1 MPIKSTCAA
10 AALLAASGAT
20 FAQNSASSSD
30 APAEIEQVVVWGTE
44 VKASSVYM
52 DTTDITMRQADH
64 ISDLLRTIPG
74 VDVGG
79 AHSMNQR
86 ITIRSM
92 DDKDLRISIDG
103 ANQNTYMYH
112 HMGNL
117 QIHADILKSVDIDVG
132 TNSVING
139 GLGGAVRFET
149 KEAKDMLA
157 AGESFGARLQ
167 GTTSDNSGHNY
178 SIAAFAQLGDT
189 VDLLAYYNRVERD
202 NYEVGG
208 GKIIGSDG
216 NELPGT
222 DGTVRG
228 LKGEIDDALIKVGFD
243 FTPSQ
248 RLEIG
253 YESYTDEGDYSYR
266 PDMGLAT
273 DLAITNSLGVPLLW
287 PTEFS
292 RDTITANYDLLIG
305 SHTEIKAAVFQN
317 ESNLWRDE
325 SGYAENPDFVTWAA
339 IVEGDA
345 KNTGF
350 NIIGETEFG
359 SSINQTLTYG
369 VDVIKYETEYQ
380 ASYIEGGVDSSSE
393 DATNSAVFV
402 QDRIEFGMFA
412 VIPGVRFDE
421 YDVNSTVVDKSYDD
435 VTTSIAAE
443 FQPTD
448 ALVFKASST
457 ELFKGPE
464 LSEVFTGAGLF
475 ETPNPELEAE
485 SGVNNELAFAYGDAI
500 LGADLFS
507 VGATFF
513 NTEIDGYI
521 YQYASPAMD
530 NVGDMEI
537 EGVEA
542 YVGYD
547 IGGLR
552 ALITY
557 SDAESELDA
566 FDEYSQY
573 QGARIDRQQGD
584 TWSVNLDYTFSNLDL
599 ALHYDVLMVDDVA
612 AGPDLDGASLE
623 NAKDGF
629 TVHNIS
635 LQWQPLQRLQLTAG
649 IDNVFDEF
657 YASQSSRTGTSFHP
671 RFGQL
676 YLTDYEPG
684 RNIKATVAYQ
694 F

>member
-1 MPIKSTCAA
+1 
-10 AALLAASGAT
+10 
-20 FAQNSASSSD
+20 
-30 APAEIEQVVVWGTE
+30 
-44 VKASSVYM
+44 
-52 DTTDITMRQADH
+52 
-64 ISDLLRTIPG
+64 
-74 VDVGG
+74 
-79 AHSMNQR
+79 
-86 ITIRSM
+86 
-92 DDKDLRISIDG
+92 
-103 ANQNTYMYH
+103 
-112 HMGNL
+112 
-117 QIHADILKSVDIDVG
+117 
-132 TNSVING
+132 
-139 GLGGAVRFET
+139 
-149 KEAKDMLA
+149 
-157 AGESFGARLQ
+157 
-167 GTTSDNSGHNY
+167 
-178 SIAAFAQLGDT
+178 
-189 VDLLAYYNRVERD
+189 
-202 NYEVGG
+202 
-208 GKIIGSDG
+208 
-216 NELPGT
+216 
-222 DGTVRG
+222 
-228 LKGEIDDALIKVGFD
+228 
-243 FTPSQ
+243 
-248 RLEIG
+248 
-253 YESYTDEGDYSYR
+253 
-266 PDMGLAT
+266 
-273 DLAITNSLGVPLLW
+273 
-287 PTEFS
+287 
-292 RDTITANYDLLIG
+292 
-305 SHTEIKAAVFQN
+305 
-317 ESNLWRDE
+317 
-325 SGYAENPDFVTWAA
+325 
-339 IVEGDA
+339 
-345 KNTGF
+345 
-350 NIIGETEFG
+350 
-359 SSINQTLTYG
+359 
-369 VDVIKYETEYQ
+369 
-380 ASYIEGGVDSSSE
+380 
-393 DATNSAVFV
+393 
-402 QDRIEFGMFA
+402 MFA

-421 YDVNSTVVDKSYDD
+421 YDVNSTVVGKSYDD

-443 FQPTD
+443 FQPID

>member
-1 MPIKSTCAA
+1 MLKSTCAA
-10 AALLAASGAT
+10 AVLLTVSGTT
-20 FAQNSASSSD
+20 FAQNNHSAVDTSD
-30 APAEIEQVVVWGTE
+30 EIEQVVVWGTE

-64 ISDLLRTIPG
+64 VSDLLRTIPG

-167 GTTSDNSGHNY
+167 GTASDNSGHNY
-178 SIAAFAQLGDT
+178 SIAAFAQLSNS
-189 VDLLAYYNRVERD
+189 VDLLAYYNHVERE

-208 GKIIGSDG
+208 GKILISDG
-216 NELPGT
+216 SELAGT

-228 LKGEIDDALIKVGFD
+228 LEGEVNDALIKAGFD
-243 FTPSQ
+243 ITPNQ
-248 RLEIG
+248 RLEVG
-253 YESYTDEGDYSYR
+253 YESYKDEGNYSYR

-273 DLAITNSLGVPLLW
+273 DTAITNSLGVPLLW
-287 PTEFS
+287 PTEFT
-292 RDTITANYDLLIG
+292 RDTLTVNYDLIIG
-305 SHTEIKAAVFQN
+305 SHTEIKAALFQN

-325 SGYAENPDFVTWAA
+325 TGYAENPDYTTWAA
-339 IVEGDA
+339 VVDGEA

-350 NIIGETEFG
+350 NVIAETLLG
-359 SSINQTLTYG
+359 DKITHTLTYG
-369 VDVIKYETEYQ
+369 LDVIKYETDYQ
-380 ASYIEGGVDSSSE
+380 ASYLEGGIDAAGE
-393 DATNSAVFV
+393 DATNSAIFL
-402 QDRIEFGMFA
+402 QDRIELGMFA
-412 VIPGVRFDE
+412 IIPGVRFDE
-421 YDVNSTVVDKSYDD
+421 YDVNSAVVDKSYDD
-435 VTTSIAAE
+435 VTTSLAAE
-443 FQPTD
+443 FQPINT
-448 ALVFKASST
+448 LVFKASTT

-475 ETPNPELEAE
+475 ETANPDLKAE
-485 SGVNNELAFAYGDAI
+485 TGNNTELAFAYGDAI
-500 LGADLFS
+500 LGADRFS
-507 VGATFF
+507 VGATMFRT
-513 NTEIDGYI
+513 NIDGYT
-521 YQYASPAMD
+521 YQYAGPSLD

-542 YVGYD
+542 YIGYD

-552 ALITY
+552 ALVTY

-566 FDEYSQY
+566 YEQYSQFD
-573 QGARIDRQQGD
+573 GARIDRQQGD
-584 TWSVNLDYTFSNLDL
+584 TWSVNLDYSFSNVDL
-599 ALHYDVLMVDDVA
+599 ALHYDVQMVGDVA

-623 NAKDGF
+623 NSKDSF
-629 TVHNIS
+629 TIHNVS
-635 LQWQPLQRLQLTAG
+635 LQWQPLQRLQFTAG

-671 RFGQL
+671 RFGEL